1 MNDYATNEDGTFV
14 IKDGD
19 FVKEASEA
27 QDMQRIIMSEKGEW
41 KQFPTLGA
49 GLVKY
54 IRAEVGRDFIN
65 KEIQTNL
72 KSDGFTKITFT
83 GDNIDATRE

>member
-1 MNDYATNEDGTFV
+1 MKDYATNEDGTFI

-19 FVKEASEA
+19 FVKEPSEA

-49 GLVKY
+49 ALVKH
-54 IRAEVGRDFIN
+54 IRSEVGRDFIN